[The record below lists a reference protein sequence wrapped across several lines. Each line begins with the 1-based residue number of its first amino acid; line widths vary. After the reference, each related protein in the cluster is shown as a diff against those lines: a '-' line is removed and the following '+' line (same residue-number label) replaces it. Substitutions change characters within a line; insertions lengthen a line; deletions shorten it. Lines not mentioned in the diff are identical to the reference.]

1 MHGPTC
7 IFWANLTPFSLQG
20 KRDVKAACFIRCY
33 YAAVLGPRANES
45 YELEG
50 GIAVEELVATW
61 GKAFASCP
69 AVPINDKD

>member
-20 KRDVKAACFIRCY
+20 KRDVKEACFIRCY